1 VPTESRRLALV
12 IASSQF
18 HDPTLQQLQAPG
30 QDAAALAQVLS
41 DPAIGGFEVQELIDR
56 PSHDVRLEIARFF
69 ADRKRDDLVLLY
81 FSGHGLK
88 TDDGKLYLATID
100 TQRKLPLATTV
111 EASFVNEI
119 MSASASRRQ
128 VLILD
133 CCHSGAFASG
143 MVAKGGGSADI
154 KERFEGQG
162 RVVLTASNAIQYAFE
177 GDKLTGE
184 AARSVFTRYLVRGLE
199 TGDADLDGDGHVS
212 LTELYDY
219 VYARVVDETP
229 KQLPGMWAL
238 KIEGTLY
245 VARSPKGARA
255 VGTEDARLAEHYRRG
270 MEALSAGRWEEAAD
284 WLGKLADE
292 RPNYLDVADRVQPL
306 RDLAAR
312 MASLGPADRG
322 WRWAVSRWPIV
333 AMLVAGIIP
342 NALAS
347 FFNYV
352 YNHQAL
358 IKPHGGDRER
368 LFNNTALAVN
378 FTGFP
383 VALAAFIWLAWP
395 VARGLRRLWA
405 GEELAVE
412 ELKPLRDRCLSLG
425 HFAAGLGSALWVIAG
440 PIYPISL
447 HLEPDETVY
456 FIVSLALGGLVAA
469 AYPFFAVTFLSVRV
483 VYPAL
488 VRPGSTRTDDRVR
501 LERLDNSTWWY
512 LLLAGSVP
520 TVVIS
525 VALLAKP
532 REEMWLLPYLGLG
545 GFAGLAL
552 AFWLCRVLQR
562 DLAVLKQLVTRS
574 RAGKG

>member
-30 QDAAALAQVLS
+30 QDAAALARVLS

-100 TQRKLPLATTV
+100 TQRRLPLATTV

-199 TGDADLDGDGHVS
+199 TGDADLDGDGHVA

-255 VGTEDARLAEHYRRG
+255 VGTEDARLAEQYRRG

-292 RPNYLDVADRVQPL
+292 RPDYLDVADRVQPL

-347 FFNYV
+347 LFNFV
-352 YNHQAL
+352 YNYFAL
-358 IKPHGGDRER
+358 IKEEGVERE
-368 LFNNTALAVN
+368 FFFTATAVN
-378 FTGFP
+378 FIGFP
-383 VALAAFIWLAWP
+383 VGFAAFIWLARP
-395 VARGLRRLWA
+395 VARGLRRLRA

-412 ELKPLRDRCLSLG
+412 ELKPLRDRCLRLG
-425 HFAAGLGSALWVIAG
+425 HFAAGLGSALWAIAG
-440 PIYPISL
+440 PIYPIAL
-447 HLEPDETVY
+447 DLPWEKTVY
-456 FIVSLALGGLVAA
+456 FIVSLVLGGLLAA

-525 VALLAKP
+525 VALWGTVKD
-532 REEMWLLPYLGLG
+532 EHKLLPVLGLSS
-545 GFAGLAL
+545 FTALAL
-552 AFWLCRVLQR
+552 AFWVCRVLQR